1 MTIRGLLE
9 KNVAERPG
17 RNALVWCEN
26 KTWMRRTWREYL
38 ARVRDVAEGY
48 GTRGNTSPAC
58 ATSPRATERAS
69 T

>member
-48 GTRGNTSPAC
+48 GTRTLQPG
-58 ATSPRATERAS
+58 
-69 T
+69 